1 MISIDIP
8 GFAQLELA
16 HLVLDYNGTVA
27 FDGVLLPGI
36 ADKLVMLASNLEIH
50 IITADTFGFVKAQ
63 LQGLPIKLCIIPL
76 ELQAEA
82 KLHYVNQLGCNAVVA
97 IGNGRNDHQMLKAA
111 ALGIALIQQ
120 EGGASNSLAAADIV
134 STSVIDALEL
144 LRNPKR
150 LLATLRS

>member
-27 FDGVLLPGI
+27 LDGVLLPGI
-36 ADKLVMLASNLEIH
+36 ADKLFMLASDLEIH
-50 IITADTFGFVKAQ
+50 VITADTFGFVKTQ
-63 LQGLPIKLCIIPL
+63 MEGLPIKLCIIPV

-82 KLHYVNQLGCNAVVA
+82 KFHYVTHLGCNAVVA
-97 IGNGRNDHQMLKAA
+97 IGNGRNDHKMLKAS

-120 EGGASNSLAAADIV
+120 EGGASSSIAAADIV
-134 STSVIDALEL
+134 STSVLDALEL
-144 LRNPKR
+144 LQNPKR